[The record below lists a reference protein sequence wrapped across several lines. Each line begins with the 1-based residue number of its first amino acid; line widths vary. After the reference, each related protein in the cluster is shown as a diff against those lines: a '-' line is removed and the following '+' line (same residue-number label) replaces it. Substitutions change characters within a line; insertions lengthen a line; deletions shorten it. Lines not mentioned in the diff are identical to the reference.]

1 VPPIHMYREEV
12 VTPWEAKGVVMRSL
26 VEQSKGR
33 EVELVDGVKI
43 RHGNG
48 WVLLLPDPEVAVT
61 HVWADAASDAEA
73 RRLVAIHAGQV
84 AELSA

>member
-1 VPPIHMYREEV
+1 
-12 VTPWEAKGVVMRSL
+12 MRSL

-48 WVLLLPDPEVAVT
+48 WVLLLPDPEEPVT
-61 HVWADAASDAEA
+61 HVWAEADSEREA
-73 RRLVAIHAGQV
+73 RSL
-84 AELSA
+84 AEEYSRRVLEMQR